1 LDARIKTNL
10 ELSHLFHPWSESDT
24 VVWEVS
30 KRVGNVVNDDPLLME
45 KATLL

>member
-10 ELSHLFHPWSESDT
+10 ELAHLFHPWSESDM
-24 VVWEVS
+24 VVWEVA
-30 KRVGNVVNDDPLLME
+30 KRVGNVANDDPFLME

>member
-30 KRVGNVVNDDPLLME
+30 KRVGNVGNDDALLME